1 MADKIKWVVALA
13 VIVAAISGFYYYAEA
28 SLLFRVL
35 ALLAALGVATAVLL
49 QTALG
54 QQAWAFVG
62 DARTEVRKVVW
73 PTRKETIQ
81 TTLIVM
87 VMVFIVAVMLWV
99 FDMFLTWAV
108 KMLMGQGG

>member
-1 MADKIKWVVALA
+1 MDKFLLTVSVLPIA
-13 VIVAAISGFYYYAEA
+13 AAIGGFYYYADA
-28 SLLFRVL
+28 SLLLRVL
-35 ALLAALGVATAVLL
+35 ALLAAVGVATAVML
-49 QTALG
+49 QTGLG

-87 VMVFIVAVMLWV
+87 VMVFIVAVMLWM

>member
-1 MADKIKWVVALA
+1 MADKIKLLVALA
-13 VIVAAISGFYYYAEA
+13 VIIAAIGGFYYYADA
-28 SLLFRVL
+28 SMLLRVV
-35 ALLAALGVATAVLL
+35 ALLVALGVATAVVL
-49 QTALG
+49 QTTLG
-54 QQAWAFVG
+54 QSAWGFMG

-87 VMVFIVAVMLWV
+87 VMVFIVATMLWI

-108 KMLMGQGG
+108 KLLTGQGG

>member
-1 MADKIKWVVALA
+1 MADKIKLVLALA
-13 VIVAAISGFYYYAEA
+13 VIAAAISGFYYFGDE
-28 SLLFRVL
+28 SLLYRVL
-35 ALLAALGVATAVLL
+35 GLLVALGVSTAIVL
-49 QTALG
+49 QTAMG
-54 QQAWAFVG
+54 QQAWSFVG

-87 VMVFIVAVMLWV
+87 VMVFIVATMLWM